1 MARLEMNTAARSAAD
16 RNRPACG
23 IVALLGA
30 CAIACRAEAPPPR
43 APGAPPPA
51 PPAPPAPAAPVAAA
65 PAAPVHAYPFQD
77 PALSLDERAAH
88 LVSLL
93 TLDEKIA
100 QMTHDAP
107 AIDRL
112 GIPAYSWWNEGL
124 HGVARSGR
132 ATVFPQAIALAATFD
147 EQLVHE
153 VAGAIADEA
162 RAKFNAA
169 RKLGNQGRYA
179 GLTLWSP
186 NINILRDP
194 RWGRGQETYGEDPL
208 LSARMGVAF
217 VTGLQG
223 DDPRIL
229 KTAGCAKHFAVHSG
243 PEALRH
249 QFDAK
254 PSKKD
259 LRETYLP
266 AFEALVTE
274 AKVAGVMSAY
284 NRVWGEPASGSTFLL
299 QDVLRNEWGF
309 QGYVVSDCW
318 ALVDFKE
325 HHRVTRSSSESAAK
339 ALKAGVNL
347 DCGST
352 FPDLKGALAE
362 HRITEAEIDQALITL
377 LKTRFRLGL
386 FDPKT
391 PYDALGPE
399 IVGSEAHATLAR
411 RAAASSLVLLQNRKG
426 ALPLSKSIRHLAV
439 IGPYATDGYVL
450 LGNYFG
456 SSPRLVSLLEGITAK
471 LDVGAGIQHVA
482 GFLPDRKNPNPLDWS
497 VDVARSSDA
506 TLVTLG
512 ISGLMEGEEGEAIGS
527 AHHGDRP
534 DLRLP
539 AHQVAYLK
547 TLRQASQGPIIAV
560 VFGGGALDLG
570 EITDDADAILL
581 VWYPGQEGGD
591 AIADV
596 VFGDV
601 APSGRLPITFP
612 RSVKALPAFTDYSMA
627 RRGYRYSNDEP
638 LYPFGFGLSYGT
650 VLYDR
655 LELSSA
661 TVAAGAP
668 VAATA
673 TVRNT
678 GTTAVS
684 EVVELYLSD
693 LEASVRVPRAQ
704 LVGFRRVALGPGQTQ
719 KVSFEIPA
727 RAMQLV
733 TEQGER
739 LFEPGRFRVTAGAAA
754 PGLRAET
761 LGSPRPAAAEFLLM
775 SAEPATTQALPAA
788 AASPAKP

>member
-1 MARLEMNTAARSAAD
+1 
-16 RNRPACG
+16 
-23 IVALLGA
+23 
-30 CAIACRAEAPPPR
+30 
-43 APGAPPPA
+43 
-51 PPAPPAPAAPVAAA
+51 
-65 PAAPVHAYPFQD
+65 
-77 PALSLDERAAH
+77 
-88 LVSLL
+88 VSLL

-100 QMTHDAP
+100 QMTHDTP

-124 HGVARSGR
+124 HGVARDGR

-147 EQLVHE
+147 EPLVHE

-194 RWGRGQETYGEDPL
+194 RWGRGQETYGEDPFL
-208 LSARMGVAF
+208 TARMGVAF

-229 KTAGCAKHFAVHSG
+229 KVAGCAKHFAVHSG

-249 QFDAK
+249 QFDAR

-259 LRETYLP
+259 LNETYLP
-266 AFEALVTE
+266 AFEALVRE

-284 NRVWGEPASGSTFLL
+284 NRVWGEPASGSTLLL
-299 QDVLRNEWGF
+299 QDVLRKRWGF

-318 ALVDFKE
+318 ALVDFKDG
-325 HHRVTRSSSESAAK
+325 HRVTHSSSESAAK

-352 FPDLKGALAE
+352 FPDLKAAVAE
-362 HRITEAEIDQALITL
+362 HRVTEAEIDQALTTL
-377 LKTRFRLGL
+377 LKVRFRLGL

-399 IVGSEAHATLAR
+399 VVGSEAHAALAR
-411 RAAASSLVLLQNRKG
+411 RAAASSLVLLQNKNG
-426 ALPLSKSIRHLAV
+426 ALPLRKSIQHLAI
-439 IGPYATDGYVL
+439 IGPYAVDGYVL

-456 SSPRLVSLLEGITAK
+456 ASARLVTLLEGITAK
-471 LDVGAGIQHVA
+471 LDAGAGMEYVA
-482 GFLPDRKNPNPLDWS
+482 GFLPDRKNPNPLNWS
-497 VDVARSSDA
+497 VDVSRSSDA
-506 TLVTLG
+506 TVVTLG
-512 ISGLMEGEEGEAIGS
+512 LSGLMEGEEGEAIAS
-527 AHHGDRP
+527 EHHGDRR
-534 DLRLP
+534 DLGLP

-547 TLRQASQGPIIAV
+547 QLRQASHGPIIAV

-570 EITDDADAILL
+570 EIAEYADAILFA
-581 VWYPGQEGGD
+581 WYPGQEGGA

-596 VFGDV
+596 IFGDA
-601 APSGRLPITFP
+601 APGGRLPITFP
-612 RSVKALPAFTDYSMA
+612 SSVMALPPFTDYSMA
-627 RRGYRYSNDEP
+627 KRGYRYSADDP

-650 VLYDR
+650 VSYDR

-668 VAATA
+668 LAASA

-678 GTTAVS
+678 GATAVS

-693 LEASVRVPRAQ
+693 LEASVRVPRAE
-704 LVGFRRVALGPGQTQ
+704 LVGFRRVALAPGQTQ
-719 KVSFEIPA
+719 KVTFEIPA

-739 LFEPGRFRVTAGAAA
+739 VFEPGRFRVTAGSAA
-754 PGLRAET
+754 PGPRAEA
-761 LGSPRPAAAEFLLM
+761 LGSPKPATAEFLLLA
-775 SAEPATTQALPAA
+775 SEPAGASAAAPPAA
-788 AASPAKP
+788 KP

>member
-1 MARLEMNTAARSAAD
+1 MSTAARSERG
-16 RNRPACG
+16 RNRSAYWLWAWVGACG
-23 IVALLGA
+23 VACG
-30 CAIACRAEAPPPR
+30 AEAPAPR
-43 APGAPPPA
+43 APGATLPA
-51 PPAPPAPAAPVAAA
+51 PSQTAVPAAAV
-65 PAAPVHAYPFQD
+65 PAASVYAYPFRD
-77 PALSLDERAAH
+77 PARSVDARAAN

-93 TLDEKIA
+93 TVDEKIA
-100 QMTHDAP
+100 QMTHDTP
-107 AIDRL
+107 AIERL

-147 EQLVHE
+147 EALVHE
-153 VAGAIADEA
+153 VAAAIADEA

-169 RKLGNQGRYA
+169 RKLGNHGRYA

-208 LSARMGVAF
+208 LTARMGVAF
-217 VTGLQG
+217 VRGLQG
-223 DDPRIL
+223 DDPKIL
-229 KTAGCAKHFAVHSG
+229 KTAACAKHFAVHSG

-249 QFDAK
+249 RFDAK

-284 NRVWGEPASGSTFLL
+284 NRVWGEPASASTFLL
-299 QDVLRNEWGF
+299 QDVLRRQWGF

-325 HHRVTRSSSESAAK
+325 HHGVTRSSAESAAR
-339 ALKAGVNL
+339 ALKAGINL

-352 FPDLKGALAE
+352 FPDLKTALAE
-362 HRITEAEIDQALITL
+362 HRITETEIDRALTTL

-386 FDPKT
+386 FDPQT
-391 PYDALGPE
+391 PYDTLGPE
-399 IVGSEAHATLAR
+399 VLGSQEHAALAR
-411 RAAASSLVLLQNRKG
+411 RAASSSLVLLQNKNG
-426 ALPLSKSIRHLAV
+426 ALPLRKSIAHLAV
-439 IGPYATDGYVL
+439 IGPYAVDGYVL

-456 SSPRLVSLLEGITAK
+456 SSPRLVTLLEGVTAQ
-471 LDVGAGIQHVA
+471 LDPGAGMEYVA
-482 GFLPDRKNPNPLDWS
+482 GFLPDRKSPNPVNWS

-506 TLVTLG
+506 TIITLG
-512 ISGLMEGEEGEAIGS
+512 LSGLMEGEEGEAVAS
-527 AHHGDRP
+527 EHRGDRP

-547 TLRQASQGPIIAV
+547 ELRQASKGPVIAV

-570 EITDDADAILL
+570 EIADYADAVLL
-581 VWYPGQEGGD
+581 AWYPGQEGGD

-596 VFGDV
+596 IFGDV
-601 APSGRLPITFP
+601 APSGRLPVTFP
-612 RSVKALPAFTDYSMA
+612 SSVKALPAFTDYSLA
-627 RRGYRYSNDEP
+627 KRGYRYSNDEP

-650 VLYDR
+650 VSYER

-668 VAATA
+668 LAATA

-678 GTTAVS
+678 GTTAMS
-684 EVVELYLSD
+684 EVVQLYLSD
-693 LEASVRVPRAQ
+693 IEASVRVPRAQ
-704 LVGFRRVALGPGQTQ
+704 LVGFRRVALGPGQTR
-719 KVSFEIPA
+719 KVTFEIPA

-733 TEQGER
+733 NEQGER
-739 LFEPGRFRVTAGAAA
+739 LFEPGRFRVTVGAAA
-754 PGLRAET
+754 PRPRAEA
-761 LGSPRPAAAEFLLM
+761 LGSPKPAAAEFLMLAAG
-775 SAEPATTQALPAA
+775 SARAPVMPPAA
-788 AASPAKP
+788 PSPAQP